1 MVERQADGNY
11 HLKVYTRN
19 EKKVNLIEEAR
30 KQQDRSRSNFLL
42 RAGVQRAKEVLDDED
57 TTSN

>member
-1 MVERQADGNY
+1 VKM
-11 HLKVYTRN
+11 
-19 EKKVNLIEEAR
+19 IEEAR